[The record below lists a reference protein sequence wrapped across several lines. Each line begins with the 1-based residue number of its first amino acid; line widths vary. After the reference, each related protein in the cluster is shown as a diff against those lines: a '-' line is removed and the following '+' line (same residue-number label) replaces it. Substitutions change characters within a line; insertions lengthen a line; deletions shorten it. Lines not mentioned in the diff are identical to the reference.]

1 VVQEINEVYR
11 YLEPRVSREAKERQ
25 EATQLVGKGIQKQ
38 DVDGGGNLPQPYK
51 QEDTGKTRDKIASY
65 LGVSGRTLDKIVT
78 IVEDGNSEE
87 IQEADSKSRR
97 INAVYKKIKNRKKQE
112 EAPETPQLPEG
123 VYNVIYADPP
133 WRYQFSETYSR
144 AIPTHYPDMELEDIC
159 KLEVPSAD
167 NSILFLWATNPKL
180 EEAFKVIHS
189 WGFTYAHIQF
199 KET

>member
-25 EATQLVGKGIQKQ
+25 EVLGKHHGK
-38 DVDGGGNLPQPYK
+38 DPCGNLPQGV
-51 QEDTGKTRDKIASY
+51 ETGKTRDKIASY